1 MKRFFTRYIFILLA
15 FGYFHSLGAF
25 QIEFSMPD
33 SADVIATARQLI
45 QQKQFA
51 TAHALLDS
59 AITLYGPIPSLV
71 CLEIENVLE
80 HHFTHKD
87 FKTFYLRN
95 YPQHWEESQ
104 TAQIQNSAIRFLRY
118 PDRILK
124 KLLEKN
130 PKAACAYRLLGDYYN
145 LILNNKLETYTLS
158 RKEIAD
164 LEKQIV
170 ENYSKAVELGLQD
183 KEIYLWLGDY
193 YQQQNNFK
201 RAKWYYQKTLDVNPN
216 DPIANFRL
224 AQIYY
229 QEKQYSQ
236 AVARASSA
244 LDNFSDDDIYLRY
257 DALIL
262 LAESYREL
270 GEMDDFVDAIVE
282 AIQFLPDQ
290 QRAYLLLI
298 DYYDAK
304 GQLQE
309 AEQLF
314 RQMLL
319 HNPYD
324 RPGFERLE
332 KFVVEHNDFLFSENL
347 FNDLIV
353 RFENNDEV
361 QGNLYWFR
369 GNILWQQGLTEE
381 AQQMWQLAKKYLKKC
396 YPPNHPILKEIG
408 RPPGTG

>member
-1 MKRFFTRYIFILLA
+1 MGQIFKITCAIIFGLLSPLVA
-15 FGYFHSLGAF
+15 
-25 QIEFSMPD
+25 QEVEFVLPD
-33 SADVIATARQLI
+33 SAEVIPTAQSFI

-59 AITLYGPIPSLV
+59 AIAIYGPIPAFI
-71 CLEIENVLE
+71 CLEIENVLQ

-95 YPQHWEESQ
+95 YPQQWDNSQ
-104 TAQIQNSAIRFLRY
+104 SLKIQSTAIRFLRY

-124 KLLEKN
+124 KLIEKS
-130 PKAACAYRLLGDYYN
+130 PQSACAYKLLGDYYN
-145 LILNNKLETYTLS
+145 LILSNKLETVSLS
-158 RKEIAD
+158 KSEID
-164 LEKQIV
+164 HLEKQIV
-170 ENYSKAVELGLQD
+170 ANYLQAVALGLKD
-183 KEIYLWLGDY
+183 NDVFLWLGDY
-193 YQQQNNFK
+193 YQRQNNFK
-201 RAKWYYQKTLDVNPN
+201 QAREFYEKTLEVNPN

-224 AQIYY
+224 AQIYF

-236 AVARASSA
+236 AVARAKNA
-244 LDNFSDDDIYLRY
+244 LDNFSEDDIYLRY

-262 LAESYREL
+262 LAQCYREL
-270 GEMDDFVDAIVE
+270 GERDAFVDTIIE
-282 AIQFLPDQ
+282 AIQFLPDH

-298 DYYDAK
+298 DHYEKK

-314 RQMLL
+314 RQMLI

-332 KFVVEHNDFLFSENL
+332 KFVIDHNDFLFSENL
-347 FNDLIV
+347 FEDLVV

-361 QGNLYWFR
+361 LGNLYWFR
-369 GNILWQQGLTEE
+369 GNILWQQGLTAE
-381 AQQMWQLAKKYLKKC
+381 AQQMWQLARKYLKKC
-396 YPPNHPILKEIG
+396 YPPNHSIFKKIG
-408 RPPGTG
+408 RPTRTG